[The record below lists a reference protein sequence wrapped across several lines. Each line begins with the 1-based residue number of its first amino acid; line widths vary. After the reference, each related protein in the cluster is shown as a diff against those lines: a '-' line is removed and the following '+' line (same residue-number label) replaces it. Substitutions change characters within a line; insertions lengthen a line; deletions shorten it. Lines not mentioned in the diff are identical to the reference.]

1 MYGRFKD
8 HLTAELQQIRDRGLF
23 KKERVLTTPQGV
35 EIRTESGAQV
45 VNFCTNNYLG
55 LCNEP
60 RVMAAANYA
69 FFRWGFG
76 LASVR
81 FICGTQHVHKE
92 LERRMADFLG
102 MNDALLY
109 SSAFD
114 ANGGVFEPLLDDRSA
129 IISDELNHASIIDGV
144 RLAKAKRFVYRN
156 NDMADLEDQPI
167 EAREAKFK
175 LIVTDGVFSMDGI
188 IAQVD
193 RISELAKKYE
203 ALVLVDDSHATGFIG
218 PTGRGTHEHCGV
230 MDKVDIIVTTFGKA
244 LGGASGGCVAGRQ
257 EIIDFLRQGRART
270 SSRTPCPRPS
280 PGRRSRSSR
289 SSGNRPSSANG
300 SWPTPASSARAWRN
314 PASVSSPASIR
325 SSRSSSAISRTTP
338 GSAGNGNF
346 VVISNENNGSDGEA
360 FVEHFKARKLGT
372 VVGVPSWGGLVGI
385 LNQQLTIDNGT
396 VEQSNNAFYGREGKW
411 LVENHGADPDVLVDN
426 DPGSVMAGRDLQ
438 LEKAIEVML
447 EKIKT
452 NPSKFAPKPAY
463 PKK

>member
-8 HLTAELQQIRDRGLF
+8 HLAKELQQIKDRGLF

-35 EIRTESGAQV
+35 EIRTESGAKV
-45 VNFCTNNYLG
+45 LNFCANNYLG

-76 LASVR
+76 MASVR
-81 FICGTQHVHKE
+81 FICGTQQVHRE

-102 MNDALLY
+102 MADALLY

-114 ANGGVFEPLLDDRSA
+114 ANGGVFEPLLDEGCA
-129 IISDELNHASIIDGV
+129 IVSDELNHASIIDGV
-144 RLAKAKRFVYRN
+144 RLAKAKRFIYRN
-156 NDMADLEDQPI
+156 NDMADLEDQLI

-193 RISELAKKYE
+193 KICEVAERYE

-257 EIIDFLRQGRART
+257 EIIDLLRQ
-270 SSRTPCPRPS
+270 
-280 PGRRSRSSR
+280 RSRPYLFSNSL
-289 SSGNRPSSANG
+289 
-300 SWPTPASSARAWRN
+300 
-314 PASVSSPASIR
+314 SPAITGATVEVLKILEESAELRERLMANTGRFRKGMEEAGFRIVPGVHPIVPVLLGHMPDDAKLSQEFANALLEEGIYVIGFYYPVVPVGKSRIR
-325 SSRSSSAISRTTP
+325 VQISAAHTP
-338 GSAGNGNF
+338 EQIGFAIEKF
-346 VVISNENNGSDGEA
+346 RKVGEA
-360 FVEHFKARKLGT
+360 LG
-372 VVGVPSWGGLVGI
+372 
-385 LNQQLTIDNGT
+385 
-396 VEQSNNAFYGREGKW
+396 
-411 LVENHGADPDVLVDN
+411 
-426 DPGSVMAGRDLQ
+426 
-438 LEKAIEVML
+438 AI
-447 EKIKT
+447 
-452 NPSKFAPKPAY
+452 
-463 PKK
+463 

>member
-8 HLTAELQQIRDRGLF
+8 HLNAELQQIRERGLF

-45 VNFCTNNYLG
+45 LNFCANNYLG

-76 LASVR
+76 MASVR
-81 FICGTQHVHKE
+81 FICGTQQVHRE

-102 MNDALLY
+102 TDDALLY

-144 RLAKAKRFVYRN
+144 RLAKAKRFVYRT
-156 NDMADLEDQPI
+156 NDMADLEDQLI

-193 RISELAKKYE
+193 KICELAEKYE

-257 EIIDFLRQGRART
+257 EIIDFLRQ
-270 SSRTPCPRPS
+270 
-280 PGRRSRSSR
+280 RSRPYLFSNSL
-289 SSGNRPSSANG
+289 
-300 SWPTPASSARAWRN
+300 
-314 PASVSSPASIR
+314 SPAIAGATVEVLKILEESAELRERLMSNTRLFRKGMEEAGFRIVPGVHPIVPVLFGHLPDDAELSQDFANALLDEGIYVIGFSYPVVPVGKSRIR
-325 SSRSSSAISRTTP
+325 VQISAAHTAAQIAFALDKFRKVGKRLGAISAQ
-338 GSAGNGNF
+338 G
-346 VVISNENNGSDGEA
+346 
-360 FVEHFKARKLGT
+360 
-372 VVGVPSWGGLVGI
+372 
-385 LNQQLTIDNGT
+385 
-396 VEQSNNAFYGREGKW
+396 
-411 LVENHGADPDVLVDN
+411 
-426 DPGSVMAGRDLQ
+426 
-438 LEKAIEVML
+438 
-447 EKIKT
+447 
-452 NPSKFAPKPAY
+452 
-463 PKK
+463 